1 MVDPNSKE
9 TLADTEKDSQDVIA
23 SPDSKELENI
33 TKMIENVLKETQER
47 FQTASDQIIQRIDA
61 MSSRVDELEK
71 TVLELIEET
80 GTSRENAND

>member
-33 TKMIENVLKETQER
+33 TKMVGFLISLNDFIVL
-47 FQTASDQIIQRIDA
+47 D
-61 MSSRVDELEK
+61 
-71 TVLELIEET
+71 
-80 GTSRENAND
+80 